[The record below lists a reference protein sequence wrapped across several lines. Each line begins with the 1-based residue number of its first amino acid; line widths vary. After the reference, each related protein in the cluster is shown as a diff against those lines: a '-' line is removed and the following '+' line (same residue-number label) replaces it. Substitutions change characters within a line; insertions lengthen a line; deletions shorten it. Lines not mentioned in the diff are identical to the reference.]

1 MHTLS
6 TEGPLIP
13 LPVVSLN
20 PTVKY
25 TEPWG
30 EHEVRESLPR
40 PVCYSEITALPKV
53 NLETRRALF

>member
-6 TEGPLIP
+6 TEGPLI
-13 LPVVSLN
+13 SLN